1 MKRRWT
7 AIFSWATF
15 CTIAASVALA
25 QPVRQ
30 APLGFARGRQV
41 NQAARPTAEQLIV
54 KYVQAIGGRTA
65 IEKVRSR
72 VALGTMDPGG
82 GALLSL
88 ELSEKAPDKFLS
100 VVDVPGLGT
109 VQQGFDGTVG
119 WDSTPNQGVQELTG
133 AMLAAVR
140 RNAQFY
146 RWLRMKELF
155 AKLEVSGTA
164 KVGDRE
170 AYVMQ
175 ATPPEGFAETFY
187 FDAETGLLLKRD
199 YKLEAPEGLLS
210 FETFYDDYRDVDGIK
225 LPFAL
230 RRVGPDNVLI
240 LKFTEIKQNVELDD
254 AKFAKPTVP

>member
-1 MKRRWT
+1 MVSVMKRWRK
-7 AIFSWATF
+7 AMIGLAG
-15 CTIAASVALA
+15 CCALAPGVAMA

-30 APLGFARGRQV
+30 AQGK
-41 NQAARPTAEQLIV
+41 QAAQPTAEQLIA
-54 KYVQAIGGRTA
+54 KYVRSIGGRAA

-72 VALGTMDPGG
+72 VTVGTMDPGG
-82 GALLSL
+82 GTPLSL

-109 VQQGFDGTVG
+109 VKQGFDGKVG

-133 AMLAAVR
+133 TMLAAVR

-164 KVGDRE
+164 KVGERE
-170 AYVMQ
+170 AYVME
-175 ATPPEGFAETFY
+175 AMPPEGFAETFY
-187 FDAETGLLLKRD
+187 FDTETGLLLKRD
-199 YKLEAPEGLLS
+199 YKLDSPQGMFS

-225 LPFAL
+225 MPYTL

-240 LKFTEIKQNVELDD
+240 LKFTEIKQNVALDD
-254 AKFAKPTVP
+254 ARFAKPVAP